1 MIDPGKA
8 LGAARRVQILMTAG
22 IALLAALAGLGI
34 VVSAMNPLEIG
45 DGLAKHAGFGAVAL
59 SSWQAWTLIAI
70 VGVHLIFWIALLALA
85 RRLFKQLADG
95 APAEAAHGARVVA
108 YLLWG
113 MLLWGIVSQ
122 GLASVVATWGYPEG
136 ERSLSIAFGTPQISI
151 AFSALVASFMAHAF
165 ALGAELWRD
174 HQEVI

>member
-1 MIDPGKA
+1 M
-8 LGAARRVQILMTAG
+8 
-22 IALLAALAGLGI
+22 
-34 VVSAMNPLEIG
+34 
-45 DGLAKHAGFGAVAL
+45 
-59 SSWQAWTLIAI
+59 
-70 VGVHLIFWIALLALA
+70 
-85 RRLFKQLADG
+85 
-95 APAEAAHGARVVA
+95 VA